1 MRRPR
6 KRYTKEFK
14 LEAIRL
20 AESSNKPMAQIE
32 QELGITNGL
41 LGKWRE
47 KYKDE
52 GPEAFPWKGNLNP
65 TDERIRD
72 LERENV
78 RLRQEREI
86 LKKVLGIFSR
96 ENPLRFAFIEIHR
109 EEFPVVR
116 MCALLG
122 VSVSGY

>member
-1 MRRPR
+1 MRTPR

-20 AESSNKPMAQIE
+20 AESSGKLMAQIE

-41 LGKWRE
+41 LGKWSE
-47 KYKDE
+47 KCKDE
-52 GPEAFPWKGNLNP
+52 GPEAFPGKGNLKP

-96 ENPLRFAFIEIHR
+96 ESP
-109 EEFPVVR
+109 
-116 MCALLG
+116 
-122 VSVSGY
+122 

>member
-1 MRRPR
+1 MRTPR

-14 LEAIRL
+14 LEAINL
-20 AESSNKPMAQIE
+20 AESSGKPMAQIE

-47 KYKDE
+47 KYKE
-52 GPEAFPWKGNLNP
+52 AGSVAFPGEGNLKP
-65 TDERIRD
+65 TEERIRD
-72 LERENV
+72 LERENM

-96 ENPLRFAFIEIHR
+96 ESP
-109 EEFPVVR
+109 
-116 MCALLG
+116 
-122 VSVSGY
+122 

>member
-1 MRRPR
+1 MRTPR

-14 LEAIRL
+14 LEAIKL
-20 AESSNKPMAQIE
+20 AERGGKPMAQIE

-47 KYKDE
+47 KYKE
-52 GPEAFPWKGNLNP
+52 SGSEAFPGEGNLKP
-65 TDERIRD
+65 TEERIRD
-72 LERENV
+72 LERENM

-96 ENPLRFAFIEIHR
+96 ESP
-109 EEFPVVR
+109 
-116 MCALLG
+116 
-122 VSVSGY
+122 

>member
-1 MRRPR
+1 MRTPR

-20 AESSNKPMAQIE
+20 AESSGKPIAQIE

-41 LGKWRE
+41 LGKWCE

-52 GPEAFPWKGNLNP
+52 GPEAFPGEGNLKP
-65 TDERIRD
+65 TEERIRD
-72 LERENV
+72 LERENM

-86 LKKVLGIFSR
+86 LKKCSASSRGKALEIRFHRDTLG
-96 ENPLRFAFIEIHR
+96 
-109 EEFPVVR
+109 
-116 MCALLG
+116 
-122 VSVSGY
+122 

>member
-1 MRRPR
+1 MGTPR
-6 KRYTKEFK
+6 KRHTKEFK
-14 LEAIRL
+14 VEVIRL
-20 AESSNKPMAQIE
+20 AESSNKPKAQIE

-52 GPEAFPWKGNLNP
+52 GLEAFPGKGNLKP

-96 ENPLRFAFIEIHR
+96 E
-109 EEFPVVR
+109 
-116 MCALLG
+116 
-122 VSVSGY
+122 SS

>member
-1 MRRPR
+1 MRTPR

-14 LEAIRL
+14 LEAINL
-20 AESSNKPMAQIE
+20 AESSGKPMAQIE

-47 KYKDE
+47 KYKE
-52 GPEAFPWKGNLNP
+52 ASWEAFPGEGNLKP
-65 TDERIRD
+65 TEERIRD
-72 LERENV
+72 LERENM

-96 ENPLRFAFIEIHR
+96 ESP
-109 EEFPVVR
+109 
-116 MCALLG
+116 
-122 VSVSGY
+122 

>member
-1 MRRPR
+1 MRTPR

-14 LEAIRL
+14 LEAIKL
-20 AESSNKPMAQIE
+20 AESSGKPMAQIE

-47 KYKDE
+47 KYK
-52 GPEAFPWKGNLNP
+52 EAGSEVFPGEGNLKP
-65 TDERIRD
+65 TEERIRD
-72 LERENV
+72 LERENM

-96 ENPLRFAFIEIHR
+96 ESP
-109 EEFPVVR
+109 
-116 MCALLG
+116 
-122 VSVSGY
+122 